1 MLSSLKRL
9 AHFAAAALSVF
20 SLSASAVNITVTS
33 TADPNGGAVN
43 GDGNGCTLRKALQN
57 IFNDAQT
64 FTDCAPAPTAGGP
77 NTVTLPGGT
86 INQGTAGAFPTIK
99 NAVTM
104 AVATSIVGNGS
115 DRIFNVGS
123 ASSLTATGL
132 TLSNAK
138 TAVRVQTS
146 DGSFTCT
153 TCNFNSNSSNGSF
166 GGAIEANGPINLT
179 TVNFTNNSATSQGG
193 AIWLSFSGAGASQIT
208 TSNFTSNT
216 AGDDGGAIYVNL
228 TSSVTPNTLAIT
240 FGTFEL
246 NKASGAASTKGG
258 GAIRSI
264 ANGATTLIS
273 MADVTFLS
281 NEADGND
288 GRGGAIFNGP
298 SDANTV
304 VDHAKF
310 LLNKANKTALSMGG
324 AIYSSDN
331 LTVRASSF
339 IGNDAGPGKGGAFA
353 GDSPT
358 PSGLELGNLIGNST
372 MNGNTAANGG
382 AVYSF
387 ASSGGREMKLVN
399 VTIDGNTAS
408 ASGGGIYT
416 ENIGGG
422 TATTRL
428 ANTIVSNNTNSNC
441 VNVNSGVLNN
451 IAGNI
456 QWPGLT
462 CSADSL
468 ITSGD
473 PKLDAPFINP
483 PDILT
488 VTQSLQAGSAALR
501 AGDATHCTNF
511 PVLLADQRL
520 LGAPIRPLGGSPC
533 DSGAYES
540 SRQPGYGS
548 APVPGSTIT
557 ITALSGAPQTSILT
571 ISETGDDNLTINSYN
586 TVITPTASIT
596 AGAAAP
602 FTIND
607 TGASQPLT
615 ITCQNATPSSTSGT
629 LTVTHN
635 ATGSPAT
642 YTVNCNVIDPLVITT
657 VSPLANGFVGTP
669 YSSSVAATGGT
680 LPYTWSIPN
689 AGELAAFTAAGLV
702 LNSSTGAIT
711 GTPVAATVL
720 NFTVQVLE
728 ASPLALTTT
737 KPFQIT
743 ILNAPSITTASPL
756 PGGNPLV
763 VYGPT
768 AINATGGTGTYNSF
782 LVTVGALPPGLAINT
797 VANAGQITGTP
808 LAGSAAASPYT
819 FTITVTDSALQTGAK
834 VFKLSILEITTVS
847 PLAPWT
853 QNQPGYNAPLTVIG
867 GTGPYTWAVNG
878 GALPGGLGLS
888 VGGVI
893 SGTPTAAG
901 TFNFS
906 VQATDSEG
914 KTATKAFQIT
924 INAPPSITTLSP
936 MPFGTTGT
944 LYNQTF
950 NATGGTPGY
959 SAWQATVP
967 ANLPP
972 GLSIVP
978 ATGQI
983 TGTPTVPGTYN
994 FIVQVQDSV
1003 GATTTKPFQLTIQA
1017 PLTITTT
1024 SPLPDGVVGSPYN
1037 LTFAA
1042 TGGSNVYTSWTVTIG
1057 ALPANLLL
1065 GLGTGQIT
1073 GTPLAAGPNTFTVQ
1087 VQDSLGTTATKQFT
1101 LQVNAGLSITTPTPL
1116 PNGTVG
1122 TVYNLTFAAAG
1133 GTPGYSNWQATVPA
1147 QLPPGLSIV
1156 PATGQLTGNPNT
1168 PGTYNFTVQVQDS
1181 LAATTTKAFQLTI
1194 TPQLTI
1200 TTATPLTG
1208 GTVGTVYPGVTF
1220 AATGGTPPYVTWAV
1234 TVGTLPPGLTLN
1246 AGTGALTGTPNTAIG
1261 SPFSFTIQVTD
1272 NVGGTATK
1280 AFTLAV
1286 AAPALTITTAT
1297 PLPAG
1302 TVGTAY
1308 SGVTFAAT
1316 GGTPPYVNWA
1326 VTVGSLP
1333 PGLALAPTTGVLSGT
1348 PNTTAGSPF
1357 SFTIQ
1362 VTDNVGGTA
1371 TKAFTLAVNGT
1382 GLAITTATPLPA
1394 GTVGTAYSGVTFA
1407 ATGGT
1412 PPYVNWAVTVGS
1424 LPPGL
1429 SLAATTGVL
1438 SGTPNTTTGSPFSF
1452 TIQVTD
1458 NVGGTATKAFT
1469 LAVNGTGL
1477 AITTATPLPS
1487 GTVGTAYPAL
1497 TFAAS
1502 GGTPPYVNWAV
1513 TVGSLPPGLALAA
1526 TTGAL
1531 TGTPTTATGSP
1542 FSFTI
1547 QVTDN
1552 VGGTATKAFTL
1563 AVTASGCFTGASPGG
1578 SSTAC
1583 VAGGGP
1589 TCTFAAG
1596 TAKFIPLTGDPASP
1610 PAGTAPSGILF
1621 PQGLFTFTLNGCT
1634 PGASIT
1640 LTVTYP
1646 TAIDPASQY
1655 WKYGPRPSSPPPSWY
1670 ILPATIGTNT
1680 VTFTIVDGGLGDDDL
1695 LANGIVVDQGGPG
1708 VPGGGGPASEQTPT
1722 LSEWALILLAT
1733 LMLLIGLGR
1742 GGFAVRRRS

>member
-20 SLSASAVNITVTS
+20 SLSASAVNFAVNDL
-33 TADPNGGAVN
+33 DPNGGAVN
-43 GDGNGCTLRKALQN
+43 GDGCTLREALQN
-57 IFNDAQT
+57 IFNDANT
-64 FTDCAPAPTAGGP
+64 HPDCGAPTSGGP
-77 NTVTLPGGT
+77 NTITFSGGGT
-86 INQGTAGAFPTIK
+86 ITQGNAGAFPAIKYQVTITGPK
-99 NAVTM
+99 TI
-104 AVATSIVGNGS
+104 TGNGS
-115 DRIFNVGS
+115 DRIFNITS
-123 ASSLTATGL
+123 NSSLIATGL

-153 TCNFNSNSSNGSF
+153 TCNFDSNSSNGSF

-1382 GLAITTATPLPA
+1382 GLAITTATPLP
-1394 GTVGTAYSGVTFA
+1394 
-1407 ATGGT
+1407 
-1412 PPYVNWAVTVGS
+1412 
-1424 LPPGL
+1424 
-1429 SLAATTGVL
+1429 
-1438 SGTPNTTTGSPFSF
+1438 
-1452 TIQVTD
+1452 
-1458 NVGGTATKAFT
+1458 
-1469 LAVNGTGL
+1469 
-1477 AITTATPLPS
+1477 S